1 MRRSQLINAV
11 GFFFTAVV
19 LLIVLITKFLAGAW
33 IAILAMGSLFILMKA
48 INRHYAAVSRELT
61 PVEAEQREIVLPS
74 RNHAVVLVS
83 SMQLP
88 TLRALA
94 YARATRPD
102 VLEALSVDVNEVET
116 RTLTAEW
123 EASDV
128 TVPLKVLAS
137 PYREITG
144 PIIDYIRRI
153 NREAP
158 RTVITV
164 FIPEYV
170 VGHWWESLLHNQ
182 SALRLKTRLRFMP
195 NVVVASVPWQLNSS
209 SDLRPLDVQNAPGDV
224 RRGFVE

>member
-1 MRRSQLINAV
+1 MIRSRIINAI
-11 GFFFTAVV
+11 GLTATGSVLIVV
-19 LLIVLITKFLAGAW
+19 LVTKFLAGAW
-33 IAILAMGSLFILMKA
+33 IAILAMGGLFVMMKA

-94 YARATRPD
+94 YARAMRPD
-102 VLEALSVDVNEVET
+102 VLEALSVDVDARDT
-116 RTLTAEW
+116 RKLTAEW
-123 EASDV
+123 EASAV
-128 TVPLKVLAS
+128 TTPLKVVAS

-144 PIIDYIRRI
+144 PILDYIRRI

-209 SDLRPLDVQNAPGDV
+209 TDLNPLDVQNAPGDV